1 MVLVDIFNERCA
13 LGREPGRRVGRCVN
27 LLQHSNRNMGV
38 NLRRV
43 QPLVAQHHLDVTDIS
58 AAFEHQGC
66 HCVPKDMTR
75 TALDDVGPRLFGD
88 VEVVD
93 AAAGAASG

>member
-1 MVLVDIFNERCA
+1 M
-13 LGREPGRRVGRCVN
+13 GRAGSRMCRCVN
-27 LLQHSNRNMGV
+27 LLQHSNRNVRV

-43 QPLVAQHHLDVTDIS
+43 QTLVAKHGLDVANIRS
-58 AAFEHQGC
+58 AFEHQGC
-66 HCVPKDMTR
+66 HCVSKDMAR
-75 TALDDVGPRLFGD
+75 TSLGDFGLRLFGD